1 MSTKALWYLTR
12 GSGIVSLLFLTI
24 AVVLGLLTV
33 GRFARERWPRFVV
46 EGLHRNVSLLAS
58 VFLLIHIASSVLD
71 GFVPIHW
78 LDAVVPFGAAYR
90 PFWLGLGALSLDVFV
105 AVAATSLVRRHLGHR
120 AWRAVHW
127 SAYACWFLAM
137 VHSFGAGSDSGQ
149 GWMIL
154 VYLACGAAVLGALAW
169 RLAATAKGAIAGA
182 VRAGAVG
189 PVGPLPLT
197 VSERRRGA

>member
-12 GSGIVSLLFLTI
+12 GSGVVSLLLLTA
-24 AVVLGLLTV
+24 AVVLGLLTS
-33 GRFARERWPRFVV
+33 GRWARERWPRFVV

-71 GFVPIHW
+71 GFVPIRW

-90 PFWLGLGALSLDVFV
+90 PFWLGLGALSLDVFI
-105 AVAATSLVRRHLGHR
+105 AVAATSLVRRHLGLR

-127 SAYACWFLAM
+127 SAYACWLLAM
-137 VHSFGAGSDSGQ
+137 IHSIGAGSDSGQ

-154 VYLACGAAVLGALAW
+154 IYLVCGAGVLCALAW
-169 RLAATAKGAIAGA
+169 RLATTTKGAIAGGAPA
-182 VRAGAVG
+182 VAVG
-189 PVGPLPLT
+189 PVRPVPLT
-197 VSERRRGA
+197 VTDRRREV

>member
-12 GSGIVSLLFLTI
+12 GSGIVSLLLLTA
-24 AVVLGLLTV
+24 AVVLGLLTA

-58 VFLLIHIASSVLD
+58 LFLLIHIASSVLD

-90 PFWLGLGALSLDVFV
+90 PFWLGLGALSLDVLV
-105 AVAATSLVRRHLGHR
+105 AVAATSLLRRHLGHR

-137 VHSFGAGSDSGQ
+137 LHSFGAGSDSGQ

-169 RLAATAKGAIAGA
+169 RLAATAKGAALDGAGA
-182 VRAGAVG
+182 G
-189 PVGPLPLT
+189 PVGPVPLT
-197 VSERRRGA
+197 VTGRRREV

>member
-12 GSGIVSLLFLTI
+12 GSGIVSLLLLTA
-24 AVVLGLLTV
+24 AVVLGLLTA

-58 VFLLIHIASSVLD
+58 LFLLIHIASSVLD

-90 PFWLGLGALSLDVFV
+90 PFWLGLGALSLDVLV
-105 AVAATSLVRRHLGHR
+105 AVAATSLLRRHLGHR

-127 SAYACWFLAM
+127 SAYACWLLAM
-137 VHSFGAGSDSGQ
+137 LHSFGAGSDSGQ

-169 RLAATAKGAIAGA
+169 RLAATAKGAALDGAGA
-182 VRAGAVG
+182 G
-189 PVGPLPLT
+189 PVGPVPLT
-197 VSERRRGA
+197 VTGRRREV